1 MTPDTLN
8 FTGDAVTYLGLI
20 GVISTLIIV
29 VTSFRRYFNSPLRK
43 WSKMKLNKEQFSQF
57 VENYVSHIVDGM
69 DVATLE
75 TMVFDLLCR
84 EYETYTEEQI
94 VDEIEEL
101 YGEEVAQDLLE
112 SAAAVPVE

>member
-1 MTPDTLN
+1 
-8 FTGDAVTYLGLI
+8 
-20 GVISTLIIV
+20 
-29 VTSFRRYFNSPLRK
+29 
-43 WSKMKLNKEQFSQF
+43 MKLTNKEQFSQF

-69 DVATLE
+69 DVATLLDE
-75 TMVFDLLCR
+75 TMIFDLLCR

>member
-1 MTPDTLN
+1 
-8 FTGDAVTYLGLI
+8 
-20 GVISTLIIV
+20 
-29 VTSFRRYFNSPLRK
+29 
-43 WSKMKLNKEQFSQF
+43 MKLTNKEQFSQF

-69 DVATLE
+69 DVDTLE

-94 VDEIEEL
+94 VGEIEEL

-112 SAAAVPVE
+112 SATTVHSNNK